1 MHGKISK
8 YSVRSSIFLFHPG
21 TNEFLVIEEDILK
34 ISSKLLMPKLRYHI
48 SKF

>member
-8 YSVRSSIFLFHPG
+8 YSVRNNILFHPG